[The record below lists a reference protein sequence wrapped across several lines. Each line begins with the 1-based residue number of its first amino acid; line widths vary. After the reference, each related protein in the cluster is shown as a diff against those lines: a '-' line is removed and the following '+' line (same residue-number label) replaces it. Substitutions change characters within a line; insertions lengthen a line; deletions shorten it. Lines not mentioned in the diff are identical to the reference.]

1 MTRDDIIQMARDAGL
16 MPTVLNH
23 WPFELKRFAKLV
35 AAAER
40 EAIISIIPGGRSVD
54 PQWLCDEIRARGDA

>member
-1 MTRDDIIQMARDAGL
+1 MTKDEIIRMAREAGL

-23 WPFELKRFAKLV
+23 WPFELKRFAQLV

-40 EAIISIIPGGRSVD
+40 EALASEAEKNGNTILAM
-54 PQWLCDEIRARGDA
+54 QIRARGQQ